1 MALDGSILR
10 CSNIDDKV
18 ATIDEDIRTI
28 LWKMKEANTI
38 PLMEKCKTCPYAALN
53 GKGAGCSVDYAISD
67 GASCKICE
75 AYGKVIIEEFCRFSR
90 ESCGKEKPEL

>member
-90 ESCGKEKPEL
+90 ESCWKEKPEL